1 MPDHMTPAQRSRAMK
16 RVKLKD
22 GSLEKLVQR
31 ELRARGLRFKRHV
44 RTLPSRPD
52 IVFPEQKLAV
62 FVDGD
67 FWHGWRLPAWERKL
81 SPFWREK
88 LRANRARDQRN
99 FRRLRACGWR
109 VLRLWQH
116 KVLKNLERCADS
128 IEAKLSDS
136 PSLSIRS
143 RPVRSSRSRL
153 TSAATR
159 LGPVV

>member
-1 MPDHMTPAQRSRAMK
+1 MK

-44 RTLPSRPD
+44 RALPGRPD

-62 FVDGD
+62 FVDGN

-81 SPFWREK
+81 SPFWRDK

-99 FRRLRACGWR
+99 FRRLRTLGWK
-109 VLRLWQH
+109 VIRLWQH
-116 KVLKNLERCADS
+116 EVKRDLSGCIAKIER
-128 IEAKLSDS
+128 
-136 PSLSIRS
+136 SIRS
-143 RPVRSSRSRL
+143 
-153 TSAATR
+153 SASTR
-159 LGPVV
+159 TTLRKPRWACAAMNP